1 MHKQIISDRAQRAML
16 SSFPSK
22 ATQALAG
29 SGQAPGSRGEL
40 ASCLTFPIQD
50 NFSAC
55 VLFSSA
61 ILI

>member
-29 SGQAPGSRGEL
+29 SGQAPGSRAEL
-40 ASCLTFPIQD
+40 AS
-50 NFSAC
+50 
-55 VLFSSA
+55 
-61 ILI
+61 